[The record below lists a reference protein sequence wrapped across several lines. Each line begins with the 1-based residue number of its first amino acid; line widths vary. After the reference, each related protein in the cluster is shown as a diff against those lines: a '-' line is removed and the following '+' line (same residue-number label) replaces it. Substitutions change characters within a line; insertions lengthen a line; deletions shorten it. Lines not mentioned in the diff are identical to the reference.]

1 MDKVN
6 ISFFGKL
13 LSLLI
18 VSLILF
24 FTFITSV
31 NSSSLIG
38 RQKLESEKMQDS
50 LKSQYN
56 ELITDLGNT
65 TSQSSIL
72 NNQRGKMVPIN
83 RNNGDLVSLEKMQD
97 EFNKS
102 QAKNNPDSAG
112 GKTVL
117 VK

>member
-1 MDKVN
+1 MDNIN
-6 ISFFGKL
+6 ISFLGKL

-38 RQKLESEKMQDS
+38 RQKLESEKMQDT
-50 LKSQYN
+50 LKAQHN

-65 TSQSSIL
+65 TSQSAVL
-72 NNQRGKMVPIN
+72 NTQRGKMVPIN

-97 EFNKS
+97 DFSKNQS
-102 QAKNNPDSAG
+102 KNNPNGSG
-112 GKTVL
+112 GKGVL

>member
-1 MDKVN
+1 MENLN
-6 ISFFGKL
+6 ISFLGKL

-38 RQKLESEKMQDS
+38 RQKLESETLQS
-50 LKSQYN
+50 GLKTQYN
-56 ELITDLGNT
+56 ELITELGST
-65 TSQSSIL
+65 TSQSNVL
-72 NNQRGKMVPIN
+72 NTQRGKMVPIN
-83 RNNGDLVSLEKMQD
+83 RNNGDLVNLEVMQD
-97 EFNKS
+97 DFSKS
-102 QAKNNPDSAG
+102 QAKENPATTVA
-112 GKTVL
+112 KPVL